1 VYSFNP
7 IPEEL
12 TEEEKQYVLGA
23 QGNVWTEYM
32 PNSKKVEYMVFPRM
46 LAMSEVVWS
55 KVENKDYEEF
65 VTRLEQFHNRLEALD
80 INYANHL
87 YEVDGKLQSENESLS
102 YELKTTIKDKT
113 IRYTVDGTN
122 PTLQSEIY
130 SEYIKID
137 TNTTIKAEVFN
148 SEKQLGTTFTQELNY
163 HKAVGKKLH

>member
-1 VYSFNP
+1 MYSFNP

-102 YELKTTIKDKT
+102 YESVSFTHLTL
-113 IRYTVDGTN
+113 
-122 PTLQSEIY
+122 PTKRI
-130 SEYIKID
+130 
-137 TNTTIKAEVFN
+137 V
-148 SEKQLGTTFTQELNY
+148 
-163 HKAVGKKLH
+163 